1 MVKSK
6 NFGHSWVQGS
16 FGKIREIS
24 MFLNEKSEKIVSF
37 ELKVRVKNVLNFVGT
52 RGSRVRTNYKSHVHP
67 SVLNFDFTSTPIYQI
82 LRTVLRKV
90 LRTILVKFWIIFG
103 NEFPFPNQCSLL
115 CLKKNDKFFT
125 EKLWGLNLFFFPFL
139 SLLLTIIWISF

>member
-24 MFLNEKSEKIVSF
+24 MFLNVKSEKIVSF
-37 ELKVRVKNVLNFVGT
+37 ELKVRVENVLNLVGT

-82 LRTVLRKV
+82 LRTVLR
-90 LRTILVKFWIIFG
+90 TILVKFWIIFG

-115 CLKKNDKFFT
+115 CLKKKMIN
-125 EKLWGLNLFFFPFL
+125 FL
-139 SLLLTIIWISF
+139 QKNYEA